1 MSVKEIR
8 TKKGRALNST
18 LTQIPNNMKIKKNNC
33 LKAITNSPKGFMIAI
48 AIMTLFGSHVAGA
61 QSAPATIPSTA
72 IVEELIDRSADW
84 AVASGKGDLLAKQ
97 KIAEEIGEDGVRKLI
112 RSRGGKVLLD
122 PRQKGLKQGFDF
134 VAEEKGTRNIKVIDS
149 KGGNSGL
156 KSSYGHP
163 QASPEWSV
171 KASERTLKSTQSSPT
186 EKKAARRVLNAAAEG
201 KLSGEVARTRHKL
214 GTPTSTKV
222 LDSYPSGNEKVARM
236 ARQLQPSASPKVSP
250 SSKGFS
256 PSAPTK
262 SLSSKS
268 ISHIAKGGKILSRAA
283 LPVAIVADGI
293 SRGKEA
299 HDLERKFREGKVSQ
313 SQRIRGHAANASSA
327 VGGWTA
333 AAAGAWAG
341 AEAGTIIGSFGGPV
355 GAGVG
360 AVAGSIIGGAA
371 GYLGA
376 EWGIRS
382 LF

>member
-1 MSVKEIR
+1 M
-8 TKKGRALNST
+8 
-18 LTQIPNNMKIKKNNC
+18 
-33 LKAITNSPKGFMIAI
+33 I

-61 QSAPATIPSTA
+61 QSAPAAIPSTA
-72 IVEELIDRSADW
+72 IVESLTDRSADW
-84 AVASGKGDLLAKQ
+84 AAASGKGDLLAKQ

-112 RSRGGKVLLD
+112 RSRGDKVLLD
-122 PRQKGLKQGFDF
+122 PKQKGLRQAFDF
-134 VAEEKGTRNIKVIDS
+134 VVKENTTGNIKPIDS

-171 KASERTLKSTQSSPT
+171 KASERTLKSTQSSSA
-186 EKKAARRVLNAAAEG
+186 EKNAAKRVLNAATEG

-222 LDSYPSGNEKVARM
+222 VDSYPSGNEKAARM

-250 SSKGFS
+250 SPKGFP
-256 PSAPTK
+256 PSAPAK
-262 SLSSKS
+262 GPSSQA

-283 LPVAIVADGI
+283 LPVAIVAEGI

-299 HDLERKFREGKVSQ
+299 TDLERKFREGKVSQ
-313 SQRIRGHAANASSA
+313 SQRLRGHAANASSA

-341 AEAGTIIGSFGGPV
+341 AEAGAIIGTFGGPV
-355 GAGVG
+355 GASVG
-360 AVAGSIIGGAA
+360 AAAGSIIGGAA

-376 EWGIRS
+376 DWGIRS